1 MKILLAVDDSPSS
14 REAVDT
20 VAAQFPSK
28 ETEILVLHVV
38 EPVAMTPPPEMAA
51 GYYPEL
57 KDALEKAKKWVEGV
71 AGKLREAG
79 FRVSTA
85 VEAGDAR
92 SVIVDSAAAWPADL
106 IVVGAHGHKK
116 LQRFLLGSVS
126 EAVARHAPCSV
137 EIVRAPGGQ

>member
-14 REAVDT
+14 RAAVDT

-28 ETEILVLHVV
+28 ETEIRVLHVV

-71 AGKLREAG
+71 AGKLRGAG
-79 FRVSTA
+79 FRVNTA

-92 SVIVDSAAAWPADL
+92 SVIVDSAASWPADL

-126 EAVARHAPCSV
+126 EAVARHAQCSV
-137 EIVRAPGGQ
+137 EIVRAPGAQ